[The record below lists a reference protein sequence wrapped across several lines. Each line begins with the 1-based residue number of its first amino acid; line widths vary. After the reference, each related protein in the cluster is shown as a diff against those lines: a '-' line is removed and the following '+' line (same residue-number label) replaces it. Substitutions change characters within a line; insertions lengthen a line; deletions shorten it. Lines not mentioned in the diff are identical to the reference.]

1 MNWVVFTILAAF
13 FQNLRTSLQKKLNKD
28 LSLVASAYVRF
39 AFALPFAFI
48 LFFLFHDFNVVS
60 DIINQTNFI
69 FFTFLGS
76 ILQVTFTITLL
87 YLFRFSNF
95 VVGTSLSKT
104 EVIQIAIFEYIILK
118 DKSLRKLIFDD
129 LSNVKEEII
138 FKNKIGRI
146 RDIQVHPDNG
156 KVYFL
161 GEDALWLMEKI

>member
-39 AFALPFAFI
+39 AFALPFALI
-48 LFFLFHDFNVVS
+48 LFFLFHDFDIIS
-60 DIINQTNFI
+60 DILNQTNFI

-104 EVIQIAIFEYIILK
+104 EVIQIAIFEYIIL
-118 DKSLRKLIFDD
+118 
-129 LSNVKEEII
+129 
-138 FKNKIGRI
+138 
-146 RDIQVHPDNG
+146 
-156 KVYFL
+156 
-161 GEDALWLMEKI
+161 